1 MKRLL
6 STIAFL
12 ALAVSAQAQTT
23 NTVQAI
29 RLTFTDEAG
38 ATNNT
43 TISVAAKEAAGFALN
58 FAKDQMTAQQL
69 TNPAPTFQQSIRST
83 VNLVLLKEMARQA
96 NNDERKQAKVEAFVP
111 LIGDLWD
118 SLTSQERNQLAAMA
132 AKYATNQP

>member
-1 MKRLL
+1 MKHLL

-12 ALAVSAQAQTT
+12 ALAVSAQAQST
-23 NTVQAI
+23 NTVQSI
-29 RLTFTDEAG
+29 RLTFTDEVG

-43 TISVAAKEAAGFALN
+43 TINVNAKEAAGFALN

-69 TNPAPTFQQSIRST
+69 TNPPPTFQQSIRST

-111 LIGDLWD
+111 LIGDLWE
-118 SLTSQERNQLAAMA
+118 SLTAQERNQLATMA